1 MNRTLKAMLRKHTA
15 TLGKQ
20 WDTFLPGI
28 LLAYRNMP
36 HEASKE
42 KPSFLLFGLDC
53 KSPMEAALLP
63 PEYPEPVSIEDYRE
77 QLIIS
82 FIFHMEA
89 GCYQHS
95 GCPGML

>member
-42 KPSFLLFGLDC
+42 KPPFLLFGLDC
-53 KSPMEAALLP
+53 KSATLLP
-63 PEYPEPVSIEDYRE
+63 PEHPDPVSIEDYRE

-89 GCYQHS
+89 EA
-95 GCPGML
+95 

>member
-42 KPSFLLFGLDC
+42 KPPFLLFGLDC

-63 PEYPEPVSIEDYRE
+63 PEHPDPVSIEDYRE

-89 GCYQHS
+89 EA
-95 GCPGML
+95 